1 MVVHHL
7 TMVLVSSLARIV
19 ELWLNAIM
27 KRGKIG
33 VRRPTSYID
42 TNSVIAPVSEG
53 VLAKFGAYHI
63 LDRRGLKSKKYYI
76 LAIVAIRRE
85 SLCCSFSLT
94 IGDARPFV

>member
-33 VRRPTSYID
+33 VNGFISKAL
-42 TNSVIAPVSEG
+42 APMSDG
-53 VLAKFGAYHI
+53 RLA
-63 LDRRGLKSKKYYI
+63 RG
-76 LAIVAIRRE
+76 R
-85 SLCCSFSLT
+85 
-94 IGDARPFV
+94 